1 MPTILLNMPAPH
13 SIADAKAHLAAYV
26 ADAEAGNRVVLTRHG
41 RPVAAL
47 VPIADLDRLES
58 LGQDDP
64 QAGLAGLI
72 GAWEEDEEMVD
83 VIQSV
88 IASRTGP
95 RQLPKWESE

>member
-1 MPTILLNMPAPH
+1 MPTILLSMPASH
-13 SIADAKAHLAAYV
+13 SIAEAKAHFAACV
-26 ADAEAGNRVVLTRHG
+26 ADAESGKRVILIRHG

-58 LGQDDP
+58 LGRDDP

-83 VIQSV
+83 VIQSA

-95 RQLPKWESE
+95 RPLPKWESE